1 VQILRKG
8 FIDTMKDPD
17 FLAEAK
23 KGNLDINP
31 TDGAT
36 LEQNV
41 KEILKLEPTLV
52 VKLKEVLK

>member
-1 VQILRKG
+1 
-8 FIDTMKDPD
+8 MKDPD

-41 KEILKLEPTLV
+41 QEIMKLEPILVAKLKEILK
-52 VKLKEVLK
+52 